1 VSVVHLISLVEAVG
15 VERLGEGP
23 LRRRS
28 AAAQAAMDRLEQDD
42 PARQR
47 LSTMR
52 VQPLRVLARFGDEIH
67 RPFQRGCV

>member
-1 VSVVHLISLVEAVG
+1 
-15 VERLGEGP
+15 
-23 LRRRS
+23 
-28 AAAQAAMDRLEQDD
+28 MDRLEQDD

-47 LSTMR
+47 LSTMP